1 MVSPKIIPRRSGGAG
16 RSGGAAPIKQIGQ
29 YSSRYDCID
38 EKPICKES
46 DESDESDGSDGET
59 PGADDDGYQSPV
71 YHPTQ
76 PSTLQGEQP
85 TEKMK
90 HMSTA
95 CILKNSSLVCA
106 AQEDHVQDDSA
117 VQESGFEEEAISE
130 AWTDDS
136 TGGHLAIGEFAVQN
150 AGAINAALS
159 EIRRKQQN
167 ERLRA
172 WGLLS
177 TEQKVS
183 ALSTGW
189 GGDPSFSQDQAWRD
203 HARYVMRMISLPDSC
218 PNWFK
223 PNLQDVLMKM
233 DREKLIGFK
242 RCINYLLSVTKKG
255 KTSKK
260 RKRQMQKASCT
271 IVGCPDTDTAEP
283 TPGYMA
289 SRKMQRQR
297 NHFFRKVRQRVNTE
311 TVAAQAPKK
320 KKRKRTKDTEE
331 MLEQKKSEEADPATE
346 QVAAEAPKKKK
357 RKRTEERL
365 VQKSEEAGIE
375 TEPDTAKKPSA
386 EPSAEL
392 AAAEKP
398 DKPDAEPSAEPAT
411 AEKPSAAKKPD
422 TEKLHAS
429 ETPSSE
435 DISAIMALKIQEDYH
450 SMEPCDQTRLHGTVV
465 RVNEWLANM
474 PKHEEPE
481 KYFELQSYIDWYAPL
496 NSHFSRLPQFTFFV
510 DLVFFPVVGAHQ
522 TLLRSSSGS
531 SSQESKKITP
541 RCKPKRRN
549 AK

>member
-1 MVSPKIIPRRSGGAG
+1 
-16 RSGGAAPIKQIGQ
+16 
-29 YSSRYDCID
+29 
-38 EKPICKES
+38 
-46 DESDESDGSDGET
+46 
-59 PGADDDGYQSPV
+59 
-71 YHPTQ
+71 
-76 PSTLQGEQP
+76 
-85 TEKMK
+85 
-90 HMSTA
+90 
-95 CILKNSSLVCA
+95 
-106 AQEDHVQDDSA
+106 
-117 VQESGFEEEAISE
+117 
-130 AWTDDS
+130 
-136 TGGHLAIGEFAVQN
+136 
-150 AGAINAALS
+150 
-159 EIRRKQQN
+159 
-167 ERLRA
+167 
-172 WGLLS
+172 
-177 TEQKVS
+177 
-183 ALSTGW
+183 
-189 GGDPSFSQDQAWRD
+189 
-203 HARYVMRMISLPDSC
+203 
-218 PNWFK
+218 
-223 PNLQDVLMKM
+223 
-233 DREKLIGFK
+233 
-242 RCINYLLSVTKKG
+242 
-255 KTSKK
+255 
-260 RKRQMQKASCT
+260 MQKASCT

-531 SSQESKKITP
+531 SSQESKKIAP